1 MTLDAAAGKAPC
13 DLCDDAGGEILFA
26 HPQLRVVL
34 VDDALYPAFCR
45 VVWREHMREMTDL
58 APLDR
63 SLCMQVVCRVE
74 QALRDVFA
82 PHKINL
88 ASLGNLTP
96 HLHWHLIARFE
107 ADAHFP
113 QPVWGQQQRTPD
125 AAWLAAQR
133 ALLPQLRIAIAA
145 QCATL
150 SQQPTRE
157 TR

>member
-1 MTLDAAAGKAPC
+1 MTSATHAMPTGAGAVAC
-13 DLCDDAGGEILFA
+13 ELCSAAGGEIVFA
-26 HPQLRVVL
+26 HALLRVVL
-34 VDDALYPAFCR
+34 VDDALYPGFCR
-45 VVWREHMREMTDL
+45 IVWQGHVQEMTDL
-58 APLDR
+58 APAHR

-88 ASLGNLTP
+88 ASLGNQTP
-96 HLHWHLIARFE
+96 HLHWHVIPRFQ

-113 QPVWGQQQRTPD
+113 QPVWGPQQRTPD

-133 ALLPQLRIAIAA
+133 ALLPQLRAAIAA

-150 SQQPTRE
+150 GQ
-157 TR
+157 